1 MATLN
6 FNANEVEPS
15 TGYEAI
21 PAGKYLAVIVDSEMK
36 PNKAGTG
43 EYLQLEFEIIEGEY
57 RNRKVWTR
65 LNLHNPN
72 PDAVR
77 MARADLSAICH
88 AVNVIQPGDSVE
100 LHNLPLTITVKCR
113 KTPDGDIVNEIKG
126 YAAKDL
132 AAGTA
137 AVPATSAAAPQQPT
151 PQGTAPSAPPWARQ

>member
-15 TGYEAI
+15 VGFEAI
-21 PAGKYLAVIVDSEMK
+21 PAGKYQAVIVDSDMK

-57 RNRKVWTR
+57 KNRKVWTR
-65 LNLHNPN
+65 LNLNNPN
-72 PDAVR
+72 ADAVR

-126 YAAKDL
+126 YAAKET
-132 AAGTA
+132 ASGNA
-137 AVPATSAAAPQQPT
+137 AVPAATAAPT
-151 PQGTAPSAPPWARQ
+151 PGTASSAPPWARK

>member
-1 MATLN
+1 MATIN

-15 TGYEAI
+15 VGFEAI
-21 PAGKYLAVIVDSEMK
+21 PAGKYQAVIVDSDMK

-43 EYLQLEFEIIEGEY
+43 EYLQLEFEIIEGEFK
-57 RNRKVWTR
+57 NRKVWTR
-65 LNLHNPN
+65 LNLNNPN

-88 AVNVIQPGDSVE
+88 AVNVIHPGDSVE

-126 YAAKDL
+126 FAAKTS
-132 AAGTA
+132 AAGTPA
-137 AVPATSAAAPQQPT
+137 GAATSAAT
-151 PQGTAPSAPPWARQ
+151 PQPGTAPSAPPWARQ